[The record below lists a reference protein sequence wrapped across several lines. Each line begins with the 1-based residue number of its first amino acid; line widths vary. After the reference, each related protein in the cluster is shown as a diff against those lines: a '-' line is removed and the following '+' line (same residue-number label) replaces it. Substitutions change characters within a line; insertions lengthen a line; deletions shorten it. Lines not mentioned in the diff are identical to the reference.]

1 MCVELDSVS
10 AEDDCWLGLSSNKG
24 WTERPVGSGVWE
36 EEGMRGG
43 RGGEKEKRKK
53 KGKTKEKAVIAQKFI

>member
-1 MCVELDSVS
+1 
-10 AEDDCWLGLSSNKG
+10 
-24 WTERPVGSGVWE
+24 VGSGVWE